1 MCLRFLFEEVN
12 FWKIYAHVDVEDTA
26 ALSLMRSVGMTY
38 ESTSSDK
45 TLHGDGKWF
54 YPYFFSI
61 IQPEWETK
69 EKQAASLP
77 ANPSIPLLSQD
88 S

>member
-1 MCLRFLFEEVN
+1 MMPRV
-12 FWKIYAHVDVEDTA
+12 V
-26 ALSLMRSVGMTY
+26 MRSVGMTY

>member
-1 MCLRFLFEEVN
+1 MFAFLFEEVN

-77 ANPSIPLLSQD
+77 ANPLLSQD

>member
-1 MCLRFLFEEVN
+1 MFAFLFEEVN

>member
-1 MCLRFLFEEVN
+1 MYCCVFTSMTPRV
-12 FWKIYAHVDVEDTA
+12 V
-26 ALSLMRSVGMTY
+26 MRSVGMTY

-45 TLHGDGKWF
+45 TLHGDGSWF

-61 IQPEWETK
+61 IQPEWDIK
-69 EKQAASLP
+69 EKQAAKLP
-77 ANPSIPLLSQD
+77 ADPSIPVLSQD